1 MASPKSK
8 SSASGRTTRTKA
20 ASSVAPSAAAA
31 SSASA
36 SSSAS
41 TSFVTPTSQELPPA
55 PVASSIFEGLPAP
68 EELAKYEKIVPGG
81 AERLIE
87 LAEQRAAH
95 QQASERRALE
105 AEVKANQVRTVIG
118 FILALST
125 GVLGGM
131 LLLQGSELAGLILI
145 LIDAAALVGI
155 TVYGRRNPE
164 D

>member
-1 MASPKSK
+1 MAKNPK
-8 SSASGRTTRTKA
+8 TK
-20 ASSVAPSAAAA
+20 PTAAAA
-31 SSASA
+31 
-36 SSSAS
+36 
-41 TSFVTPTSQELPPA
+41 PA
-55 PVASSIFEGLPAP
+55 EAAPQVASSIFEGLPAP

-95 QQASERRALE
+95 RQATERRALE
-105 AEVKANQVRTVIG
+105 AEVKSGQVRTIIG
-118 FILALST
+118 FILAFSV

-145 LIDAAALVGI
+145 LIDAAALAGVTI
-155 TVYGRRNPE
+155 YGNRVSE

>member
-8 SSASGRTTRTKA
+8 SSTAGRTTRTKA
-20 ASSVAPSAAAA
+20 ASSAALSAAATSAA
-31 SSASA
+31 SSTSA
-36 SSSAS
+36 SPKAPAAQGLS
-41 TSFVTPTSQELPPA
+41 PA
-55 PVASSIFEGLPAP
+55 PAASSIFEGLPAP

-95 QQASERRALE
+95 RQATERRALE
-105 AEVKANQVRTVIG
+105 AEVKAGQVRTIIG
-118 FILALST
+118 FVLALST
-125 GVLGGM
+125 GILGGM

-145 LIDAAALVGI
+145 LIDAAALVGVTI
-155 TVYGRRNPE
+155 YGNRSAE